1 MQKTA
6 ASPQLHFIEGRRFP
20 CRGVD
25 ADSMVQTARL
35 TMEIPQ
41 FVFDKMI
48 DVPVVQVRA
57 SSSGAVVEE
66 TAEFGVSTAS
76 CGMKLALGA
85 GRALCTG
92 TGPGFDP
99 RHQGGEGVAGSPGVS
114 LPGDLAP

>member
-1 MQKTA
+1 M
-6 ASPQLHFIEGRRFP
+6 PIP
-20 CRGVD
+20 
-25 ADSMVQTARL
+25 MVQTARL

-76 CGMKLALGA
+76 CGIALGA
-85 GRALCTG
+85 GRAMCTG
-92 TGPGFDP
+92 TGPRFDP
-99 RHQGGEGVAGSPGVS
+99 RHQGGEGVAGSPGV
-114 LPGDLAP
+114 